1 MRIGSLGACLALSVL
16 LNLVGFAPLMNF
28 LLGRGGASRPAPRPP
43 VQVRL
48 LNAKMEAAKPVS
60 PVAPPPPEE
69 KRPEPVRPE
78 PKTKVAALP
87 KDVKPVPSDLP
98 EDVTPQA
105 KPQSKPQPKAAKP
118 AQSTPSGPLT
128 RPDEKSSPILPP
140 PNTGNA
146 APFSAPGNATT
157 PVPGPT
163 GTPGEAPPV
172 ETPTPGPSSTP
183 TPTPGPLADSHN
195 NPLPSQTPSSPGTN
209 PNEGVVP
216 DKPAYNTTNPPKQ
229 YSLKVSRR
237 LGGQFK
243 VQVGLKI
250 FPDGHTEARIVLST
264 GNSELDEAVL
274 KDMRDWKWVPAEAAG
289 KPVMS
294 ERLIRLKLES

>member
-1 MRIGSLGACLALSVL
+1 MRIGSLGACLVVSVL
-16 LNLVGFAPLMNF
+16 LNLIGFAPLMNF
-28 LLGRGGASRPAPRPP
+28 LLGRGGTGQPAPRPP
-43 VQVRL
+43 IQVRL
-48 LNAKMEAAKPVS
+48 LNARVEAPKPVA

-69 KRPEPVRPE
+69 KRPEPVL
-78 PKTKVAALP
+78 PKPKSKVAALP
-87 KDVKPVPSDLP
+87 QEVKPVSSDLP

-105 KPQSKPQPKAAKP
+105 KPQTRSQPKAAKP

-172 ETPTPGPSSTP
+172 ETPTPGPSSSP
-183 TPTPGPLADSHN
+183 TPTPGPLADSNN
-195 NPLPSQTPSSPGTN
+195 NPLPSQTPFSPGTN
-209 PNEGVVP
+209 PNEGIVP
-216 DKPAYNTTNPPKQ
+216 DKPAYNTSNPPKQ
-229 YSLKVSRR
+229 YSGPVLRR

-243 VQVGLKI
+243 VHVSLKI
-250 FPDGHTEARIVLST
+250 YPDGHTEPRIVLSS

-274 KDMRDWKWVPAEAAG
+274 KDMRNWKWTPAEAAG
-289 KPVMS
+289 KPVLS
-294 ERLIRLKLES
+294 ERLIRTTLKS